1 MIFASNIEYAIEMD
15 DHFAQTPGFEDFTG
29 LGNVNFYTVVH
40 FNCFPFEEATRT
52 VIRENNHLPLKPIT
66 NEQAIVVVWDKIS
79 IRGKM
84 EEGNPAIVVQRF
96 YLSLQLPFI
105 IHLIAAIATHFP
117 FSITV
122 GC

>member
-1 MIFASNIEYAIEMD
+1 MGYKPHGIGDSAGAMIFASNIEYAIEMD

-29 LGNVNFYTVVH
+29 LGNVNIYTVVH

-84 EEGNPAIVVQRF
+84 
-96 YLSLQLPFI
+96 
-105 IHLIAAIATHFP
+105 
-117 FSITV
+117 
-122 GC
+122 

>member
-1 MIFASNIEYAIEMD
+1 MIFASHIEYAIEMD

-66 NEQAIVVVWDKIS
+66 NEEATRTVIRENNHLTLNPITSEQAIVVVWDKIS

-84 EEGNPAIVVQRF
+84 
-96 YLSLQLPFI
+96 
-105 IHLIAAIATHFP
+105 
-117 FSITV
+117 
-122 GC
+122 